1 MHPVEIQNALDGAVV
16 LIDKREQPT
25 PRLRER
31 IKQIGLPTERVTL
44 SFGDYSIRCPLPD
57 GGVFDLSD
65 KCVIERKMGAEEICQ
80 CFTHDRAR
88 FEREFERAKA
98 ADARVYLLLE
108 NCTWEMLYGGRYRSR
123 MKPKALI
130 ASLLAWSARYG
141 CVPLLCNERSGGL
154 LIRDILIRELKER
167 LTDYDG

>member
-44 SFGDYSIRCPLPD
+44 SFGDYSIKCPLPD
-57 GGVFDLSD
+57 GDTMDLSNR
-65 KCVIERKMGAEEICQ
+65 CVVERKMGAEELCQ

-98 ADARVYLLLE
+98 ADAKIYLLIE

-123 MKPKALI
+123 MKPQALI
-130 ASLLAWSARYG
+130 ASLLAYTARYG
-141 CVPLLCNERSGGL
+141 CVPVLCNERSGGL
-154 LIRDILIRELKER
+154 LIRDILYRELKER
-167 LTDYDG
+167 LTDYE